1 MNGCIIASTIAL
13 SVSHTITY
21 YHILSHIITC
31 YRILSLLLQYIGIAK
46 TNAAL
51 HLLRSK
57 HSGTSSALR
66 RDPHADIAWGSDRNW
81 YKFQPENGWVAT
93 GAKCSS
99 TFTAWSGEETWAWLL
114 CCCHVLGAN
123 RPSLGVAV
131 LTAKP
136 LSCCWEMCINLTNK
150 ERCRASSVTFKAKQQ
165 RHQVPNQSF
174 CSQESIV
181 SSYQCTRLSI
191 QGYLLLSQ
199 NRSLKEY
206 GISTKVASHLPS
218 CARFCWRIQMD
229 SADPVN
235 PWKAQDSPRTFFLS
249 SASSGQW
256 KTNALSR
263 WSGYCRSLWQSGY
276 ALVWKFEIGLG
287 LISGWWGF
295 EFAKRL
301 SSAHASLVIASL
313 YDVPSQFPDRWI
325 VKPEL
330 HTATVLQKS
339 LAQGWCKQ
347 IICGWCSWPAFCVAL
362 LAIHVRVADNPNLPS
377 QEVSRGDAQG
387 TLFHGGSRTHPS

>member
-1 MNGCIIASTIAL
+1 MNGCISASTIAL

-136 LSCCWEMCINLTNK
+136 LSCC
-150 ERCRASSVTFKAKQQ
+150 
-165 RHQVPNQSF
+165 
-174 CSQESIV
+174 
-181 SSYQCTRLSI
+181 
-191 QGYLLLSQ
+191 
-199 NRSLKEY
+199 
-206 GISTKVASHLPS
+206 
-218 CARFCWRIQMD
+218 
-229 SADPVN
+229 
-235 PWKAQDSPRTFFLS
+235 
-249 SASSGQW
+249 
-256 KTNALSR
+256 
-263 WSGYCRSLWQSGY
+263 
-276 ALVWKFEIGLG
+276 
-287 LISGWWGF
+287 
-295 EFAKRL
+295 
-301 SSAHASLVIASL
+301 
-313 YDVPSQFPDRWI
+313 
-325 VKPEL
+325 
-330 HTATVLQKS
+330 
-339 LAQGWCKQ
+339 
-347 IICGWCSWPAFCVAL
+347 
-362 LAIHVRVADNPNLPS
+362 
-377 QEVSRGDAQG
+377 
-387 TLFHGGSRTHPS
+387 